1 MRARRLAF
9 GLGATAAV
17 AACGCGGA
25 DPNSG
30 ITAYLRASN
39 AQFVEGTMPASSG
52 GSEPAVRAVNL
63 INTTIYPGL
72 QNFGVSGSVEGGV
85 SALVG
90 LAGDSGYWILPAPQ
104 VDPVNAGN
112 YTFATSLTFS
122 PLLPTGPQT
131 LVLKAVD
138 PQGSLGPELDLPLV
152 AKAAIPA
159 GALVFTLTWD
169 TQADLDLHVVI
180 PNTADPTK
188 PIEIW
193 SRAPVGLPPL
203 GPADPPYD
211 TATTK
216 AAPYLDFDSN
226 AACVIDGRRQ
236 ENVIFSLPPD
246 DNSFVPVRGVH
257 RPRRHLLAVRA
268 GGGAVGGPGQH
279 PERRGGQPGDLG
291 VDRLRHAGR
300 SRPRRWAPG
309 ARFSTPLIEEPEAK
323 EKP

>member
-1 MRARRLAF
+1 MRARRLAI

-63 INTTIYPGL
+63 INTTIYPG
-72 QNFGVSGSVEGGV
+72 QENFGVSGSVEGGV

-90 LAGDSGYWILPAPQ
+90 LAGDSGYWIVPAPQ

-122 PLLPTGPQT
+122 PLLPIGPQT

-138 PQGSLGPELDLPLV
+138 PQGTIGPELDLPLV
-152 AKAAIPA
+152 AKAPIPD

-226 AACVIDGRRQ
+226 ANCVIDGRRQ
-236 ENVIFSLPPD
+236 ENVIFSLPPGD
-246 DNSFVPVRGVH
+246 DSFVPVAPPPGDYIVRVDTFSMCGQAAAQWEVQVNTPSGPLVNPATWESTDSDTRGDH
-257 RPRRHLLAVRA
+257 
-268 GGGAVGGPGQH
+268 GPG
-279 PERRGGQPGDLG
+279 
-291 VDRLRHAGR
+291 AGR
-300 SRPRRWAPG
+300 LALHFTLPM
-309 ARFSTPLIEEPEAK
+309 
-323 EKP
+323 